1 MTIQR
6 FHQYSS
12 QEEAV
17 FDRFLDY
24 YANQPSWEE
33 VKEHL
38 SNYVVHP
45 DGTEDYD
52 IRCTTKHGY
61 ITFDIQESQDFKK
74 YGDLRIDYV
83 SAFQPPSFSASSLE
97 GFESALADDRVSV
110 DKWGKVVDPK
120 ADFLLVEFH
129 NGNTHWGIYN
139 LAQLHQSLASL
150 RKVGQFR
157 TNRKSGESWGSAFL
171 AVRESHQIVQST
183 RPKTLTDLL
192 KQAK

>member
-1 MTIQR
+1 MTIDR
-6 FHQYSS
+6 FDQYSP
-12 QEEAV
+12 QEKAV
-17 FDRFLDY
+17 FNRFLNY

-52 IRCTTKHGY
+52 IRCTTERGY
-61 ITFDIQESQDFKK
+61 ITFDIQESENFEK

-83 SAFQPPSFSASSLE
+83 SAFQPLSFRPRSLKD
-97 GFESALADDRVSV
+97 FESALADGRVIV
-110 DKWGKVVDPK
+110 NKWGKVVDPK

-139 LAQLHQSLASL
+139 LAQLHQSLAEL
-150 RKVGQFR
+150 RNVGQFK

-171 AVRESHQIVQST
+171 AVPESHKIVQST
-183 RPKTLTDLL
+183 RPKTLADLL